1 MKFYK
6 TEKLNLDS
14 LPKLK
19 QKFIN
24 DLNQFI
30 DLNCGKNTNGYYMD
44 FESNISDEEIAD
56 ALRDS
61 TYSYWELR
69 NKIMEGHIYDFIL
82 EFLDQYDEYDQ
93 YDDAYLIA
101 DDYLN
106 KKVTFISDI
115 DSTSLDTYTLLDM
128 GDANCGYNI
137 PSCYFASEKLASDF
151 ANDNLFNKSGITWL
165 IRSQGY
171 DPIQFVKSLH
181 SENGYTGDSTF
192 LKSLSQELNGCLT
205 NGLYAVCIP
214 SIINASDCCNII
226 NQHEH
231 EVLYP
236 TTYSSSY
243 LEFDKGASVGLFDA
257 TNGHG
262 SYFEI
267 KLENNVKVPLPC
279 AKLNLNYGTCS
290 TNGYTLNAVSDC
302 SLSNY
307 HHGLREI
314 FFNFNKPDS
323 KIKKEQE
330 QEKAHKTGMCR

>member
-24 DLNQFI
+24 DLDQFI
-30 DLNCGKNTNGYYMD
+30 DSNCDKNTNGYYID
-44 FESNISDEEIAD
+44 FESNISEEDIAD
-56 ALRDS
+56 ALLDS
-61 TYSYWELR
+61 THSYWELCD
-69 NKIMEGHIYDFIL
+69 KIMEGHIYAFIID
-82 EFLDQYDEYDQ
+82 FLDQYDEYDQ

-106 KKVTFISDI
+106 KKITFISDI
-115 DSTSLDTYTLLDM
+115 DNTSMDTYTMLDV
-128 GDANCGYNI
+128 GDDN
-137 PSCYFASEKLASDF
+137 F
-151 ANDNLFNKSGITWL
+151 ANDNLFNKSGLTWL

-171 DPIQFVKSLH
+171 DPVQFAKNLH
-181 SENGYTGDSTF
+181 SENGYTGDSIF
-192 LKSLSQELNGCLT
+192 LKSLSQELKGCRT

-226 NQHEH
+226 NQQEH
-231 EVLYP
+231 EGIINP

-243 LEFDKGASVGLFDA
+243 LEFDKGATVGLFDA
-257 TNGHG
+257 TNGYR
-262 SYFEI
+262 SYFKI
-267 KLENNVKVPLPC
+267 KLENNIKVPLSY
-279 AKLNLNYGTCS
+279 AKFNLNYGTHS
-290 TNGYTLNAVSDC
+290 TNGYTLKAVSDC
-302 SLSNY
+302 TLSNC
-307 HHGLREI
+307 HRGLREI
-314 FFNFNKPDS
+314 FFNFNKADS